1 MKTLQIEKLFE
12 IGISLS
18 SCRDSALVLRGILDT
33 AMDLT
38 ECDAGTLYIL
48 ENNALS
54 FYIMVTKSMGVDRG
68 GDGTKIDLPPVP
80 LSEVNVCA
88 KAALDKMI
96 INIADVYEDDR
107 FDFSGPRRYDI
118 MTGYRTGSMLVIPM
132 TDEKGDVVGVL
143 QLLNALDHSGNRI
156 PFPKDCEQVISSLA
170 SQAAI
175 RLTNLNYS
183 REIVTLLESMVQVT
197 STAIDARSPYNANH
211 SKNMAR
217 YGEKFL
223 RWLQEQ
229 NHPCRLTEDESK
241 ELLMAIWLHD
251 MGKLVT
257 PLEVMNKPT
266 RLGPALEKIK
276 DRFRIIS
283 LLNELRFAQGNID
296 LNTYQTNSEEIK
308 DAEEIILH
316 ANSAGFLSE
325 EFLQKIQNIGQKS
338 YMNEKGNVENW
349 LTEQELHAL
358 SVRKGTLTAEERIV
372 MENHVVMTEK
382 LLSQMHFTREFSHVR
397 EYASS
402 HHELLNGTGYP
413 RHLVAEQIPFQVRVL
428 TILDIFDALTAKD
441 RPYKA
446 PMSADQAFSIL
457 DSMVRDGQL
466 DGEILKL
473 FKESK
478 AWE

>member
-1 MKTLQIEKLFE
+1 MKTLQIEKLLE

-18 SCRDSALVLRGILDT
+18 SCRDSALVLREILDT

-68 GDGTKIDLPPVP
+68 GNGMKIDLPPVP
-80 LSEVNVCA
+80 LSAVNVCA
-88 KAALDKMI
+88 KAALDKRI
-96 INIADVYEDDR
+96 INIVDVYEDDR
-107 FDFSGPRRYDI
+107 FDFSGPRRYDD

-132 TDEKGDVVGVL
+132 TDERGDVVGVL
-143 QLLNALDHSGNRI
+143 QLLNALDCFGNRI

-211 SKNMAR
+211 SKNMAK
-217 YGEKFL
+217 YGGNFL
-223 RWLQEQ
+223 QWLQEKK
-229 NHPCRLTEDESK
+229 HPYQLTEDERK

-266 RLGPALEKIK
+266 RLGPAEEKIK
-276 DRFRIIS
+276 DRFRIMS
-283 LLNELRFAQGNID
+283 LLNELRFAQGNMD
-296 LNTYQTNSEEIK
+296 QNTYQTSSDELR
-308 DAEEIILH
+308 DAEEIIFQ
-316 ANSAGFLSE
+316 ANSAGFLKDDL
-325 EFLQKIQNIGQKS
+325 LQKIQNIGQKT
-338 YMNEKGNVENW
+338 YIDEKGSEKPW

-358 SVRKGTLTAEERIV
+358 SVRKGTLTAEERVV

-382 LLSQMHFTREFSHVR
+382 LLSQMHFTREYSHVR

-402 HHELLNGTGYP
+402 HHELLNGAGYP

-446 PMSADQAFSIL
+446 PMSTEQAFSIL
-457 DSMVRDGQL
+457 DSMARDGQL
-466 DGEILKL
+466 DGDILEL